1 MSVENDDEERKE
13 KLNEAKDEDVVIE
26 KKKKKERFI
35 RRGKTLKMIIKG
47 KEEKTNSA
55 ERGICSC

>member
-26 KKKKKERFI
+26 KKKKGKIYSESKNPENDHKRKGGKEKFI
-35 RRGKTLKMIIKG
+35 RKRNM
-47 KEEKTNSA
+47 
-55 ERGICSC
+55 